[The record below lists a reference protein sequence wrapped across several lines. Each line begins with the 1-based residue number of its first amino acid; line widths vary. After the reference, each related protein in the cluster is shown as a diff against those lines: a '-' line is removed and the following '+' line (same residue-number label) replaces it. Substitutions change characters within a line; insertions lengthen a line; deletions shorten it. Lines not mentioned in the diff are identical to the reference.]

1 MSPMPRALSRF
12 MFMVPCLLLGAC
24 ALLAPDFRADGG
36 PWVSALGGDHP
47 LAGRIWS
54 PAKDQFT
61 DSDRLLDAM
70 AAADFVLL
78 GESHDNE
85 DHHRIQAWAV
95 AQIFARGRRPALAFE
110 MFRANQAETLQN
122 YLERHP
128 RDAAGLGPALDWD
141 SSGWP
146 PWPQYQPIA
155 QAALDAGAPILAADL
170 ARATIHEISKEGARA
185 LGTDVVARLGLDRP
199 LPKALRQAMERDI
212 VDAHCNKLPASMIS
226 PMATVMQARD
236 AHMADIL
243 IRGAGM
249 PGRDGA
255 VLISGKGHARRDHGA
270 QFHLGRL
277 APARTTVSLAMIE
290 VAEGE
295 NDPKAY
301 SARFNAE
308 TVPYDYVWFTPR
320 PEREPACERFADQL
334 RKAKERHQNRSKTD

>member
-1 MSPMPRALSRF
+1 MIRALSRF
-12 MFMVPCLLLGAC
+12 MFIVPCLALGAC
-24 ALLAPDFRADGG
+24 ALLAPEFRADGE
-36 PWVSALGGDHP
+36 PWVSALDRDHP

-54 PAKDQFT
+54 PAEDEFM
-61 DSDRLLDAM
+61 DSDRLIDAM

-85 DHHRIQAWAV
+85 DHHRIQAWV
-95 AQIFARGRRPALAFE
+95 VGQINARGRRPALAFE
-110 MFRANQAETLQN
+110 MFRANQAEALQS

-128 RDAAGLGPALDWD
+128 RDAAGLGAALDWD
-141 SSGWP
+141 NSGWP
-146 PWPQYQPIA
+146 PWLQYEPIA

-170 ARATIHEISKEGARA
+170 ARATINEISKEGPRA
-185 LGTDVVARLGLDRP
+185 LGMDTVARLGLERP

-212 VDAHCNKLPASMIS
+212 VDAHCNKLPASMIG
-226 PMATVMQARD
+226 PMASVMQARD
-236 AHMADIL
+236 AYMADTL
-243 IRGAGM
+243 IRGAAM

-270 QFHLGRL
+270 QFHLSRL
-277 APARTTVSLAMIE
+277 TPARITVSLAMIE

-308 TVPYDYVWFTPR
+308 AVPFDFVWFTPR
-320 PEREPACERFADQL
+320 PDREPACERFADQL